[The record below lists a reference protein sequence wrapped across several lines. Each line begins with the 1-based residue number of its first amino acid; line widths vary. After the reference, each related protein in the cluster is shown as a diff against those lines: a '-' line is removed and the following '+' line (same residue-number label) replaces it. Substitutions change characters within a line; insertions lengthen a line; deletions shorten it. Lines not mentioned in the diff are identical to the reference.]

1 MIRDVVI
8 HLLSEQ
14 PVLADL
20 FEAPGPGDT
29 NLVCTN
35 LRTLSGERP
44 VFIDH
49 KASTFVFPY
58 RHIRFIEIRP
68 ERTEAPES
76 DAHAGGATSPAS
88 PTPDEG
94 DLEIDEDFLR
104 RIREA

>member
-1 MIRDVVI
+1 MIRDAVI

-20 FEAPGPGDT
+20 FEAPSPGDV

-68 ERTEAPES
+68 ARADAPDS
-76 DAHAGGATSPAS
+76 DARPGDEASPAS

>member
-20 FEAPGPGDT
+20 FDVPGPGDM

-35 LRTLSGERP
+35 LRTLGGERP
-44 VFIDH
+44 VFVDQ

-58 RHIRFIEIRP
+58 RHIRFIEIHP
-68 ERTEAPES
+68 ERPAGSES
-76 DAHAGGATSPAS
+76 GVGAGDATSPAS
-88 PTPDEG
+88 PAPDEG